1 VEQQVQDGGTDVYSC
16 ENDKV
21 YVGGAGVRSSTET
34 VRDRT
39 VVTGA
44 APASGVIR
52 RLGPAARSLEAL
64 EMIERRR

>member
-1 VEQQVQDGGTDVYSC
+1 MDSYSC

-21 YVGGAGVRSSTET
+21 YVGGDAVRSSTET

-39 VVTGA
+39 VVTGG

-52 RLGPAARSLEAL
+52 RLGPAARSLEAI
-64 EMIERRR
+64 EMTERRR